1 MRHYPELASYNNCTG
16 CMACIDA
23 CNHDVLKLAVDDDGY
38 YKIDINSDKCI
49 GCNLCSMS
57 CPIISP
63 IELPNNEMTK
73 IFASWSMDSDLRQ
86 QSASGGIFAS
96 LASLIL
102 NRGGVVY
109 GAAIDKFENV
119 VTKGGLALV
128 NSSMTG
134 ERLLR
139 DDIEYIMEP
148 LSDLAAR
155 SKEKMLLNI
164 MALGLLIRKTGI
176 LTKESVIKALE
187 KVSSAKKP
195 EFLKFNIESFE
206 AGYNLVKAVQ
216 SKTLEK
222 IGCQLK

>member
-1 MRHYPELASYNNCTG
+1 MNSNSEKRIIVAGFGGQGVLFLGTTLSEAAIIEGKNTTWIPSYGAEMRGGSANCFVT
-16 CMACIDA
+16 
-23 CNHDVLKLAVDDDGY
+23 
-38 YKIDINSDKCI
+38 
-49 GCNLCSMS
+49 
-57 CPIISP
+57 IS
-63 IELPNNEMTK
+63 NNE
-73 IFASWSMDSDLRQ
+73 IASPVFDEAD
-86 QSASGGIFAS
+86 F
-96 LASLIL
+96 
-102 NRGGVVY
+102 GVFLSR
-109 GAAIDKFENV
+109 AAIDKFENV

-148 LSDLAAR
+148 LSDLTAR

-222 IGCQLK
+222 IGC

>member
-1 MRHYPELASYNNCTG
+1 MNSNSEKRIIVAGFGGEGVLLLGTTLSEAAIIEGKNTTWIPSYGAEMRGGSANCFVT
-16 CMACIDA
+16 
-23 CNHDVLKLAVDDDGY
+23 
-38 YKIDINSDKCI
+38 
-49 GCNLCSMS
+49 
-57 CPIISP
+57 IS
-63 IELPNNEMTK
+63 NNE
-73 IFASWSMDSDLRQ
+73 IASPVFDEAD
-86 QSASGGIFAS
+86 F
-96 LASLIL
+96 
-102 NRGGVVY
+102 GVFLSR
-109 GAAIDKFENV
+109 AAIDKFENV

-222 IGCQLK
+222 IGC